1 MMCSGRPQ
9 FRMVPVSSH
18 YFTLLKEAWGEIYTL
33 AYELMKI
40 GICMNVQVTSLF
52 FFLRGR

>member
-1 MMCSGRPQ
+1 
-9 FRMVPVSSH
+9 MVQVSSH
-18 YFTLLKEAWGEIYTL
+18 YFTLLKEAWEEIYTL
-33 AYELMKI
+33 ANELMKI